1 LLSMMGDWKR
11 TSYCGVVDETFLGKE
26 VIVMGWVYRRRDH
39 GGIIFLDLRDREGI
53 LQIVINP
60 EDKENFLLAQSVRS
74 EYIVAV
80 KGIVSKRPGGT
91 ENPKLK
97 SGFVEVI
104 TKELK
109 ILNDAMALPF
119 QLDEYSD
126 VGEESRLKYRYL
138 DLRRSKLQRNL
149 ILRDKIIYSI
159 REFLHANGFIDVET
173 PFLAKSTPEG
183 ARDYLVPSRVNP
195 GKFYAL
201 PQSPQ
206 IFKQLLM
213 VAGFDKY
220 YQIVRCFRDEDLR
233 ADRQPEF
240 TQLDMEMSF
249 IDREDLLNL
258 LEKMFKKVLKEV
270 LGMDIEIPINR
281 ITYDEAI
288 DKYGTDAPD
297 VRFGMHLKSIEM
309 LVKNTSYNIFEEA
322 IQHNGVIRGI
332 KLEGASHF
340 SRKDLDS
347 INSFVQS
354 MGSKGISYIRVG
366 DESNLSSL
374 SKYLGNDKINEI
386 VHYFEGKSGDIIFIM
401 AGDKNIVNLALAK
414 TRVMLAKKMNLI
426 KDNSYAFTWVVDFP
440 LFEWNKDE
448 KRYDAMHHP
457 FTSPRDEDIKYF
469 DEDPL
474 KIKAKAYDLV
484 LNGQEIGGGS
494 IRIHRSDI
502 QSKMFKTLGLTED
515 QIQRKFGFFVE
526 ALKYGTPPHGGI
538 AFGIDRIISIF
549 TNSDSIRDVI
559 AFPKTQ
565 KAVCLMTDAPSE
577 VDEKQLK
584 ELCIKIDL

>member
-1 LLSMMGDWKR
+1 MMGDWKR

>member
-1 LLSMMGDWKR
+1 MMGDWIR
-11 TSYCGVVDETFLGKE
+11 TIYCGLVDDNLIDNEVV
-26 VIVMGWVYRRRDH
+26 IMGWVSRRRDH
-39 GGIIFLDLRDREGI
+39 GGIIFLDLRDREGL

-60 EDKENFLLAQSVRS
+60 DNKEIFSLAQSIRN
-74 EYIVAV
+74 EYVVAV
-80 KGIVSKRPGGT
+80 KGIVQKRPQGT
-91 ENPKLK
+91 ENPKIR
-97 SGFVEVI
+97 SGFVEV
-104 TKELK
+104 KANRLK
-109 ILNDAMALPF
+109 ILNDSKTLPF
-119 QLDEYSD
+119 QLDEYLD
-126 VGEESRLKYRYL
+126 VGEEIRLKYRYL
-138 DLRRSKLQRNL
+138 DLRRAKLQQNL
-149 ILRDKIIYSI
+149 LLRDKMIYSM
-159 REFLHANGFIDVET
+159 REFLHSNGFIDLET

-213 VAGFDKY
+213 VAGFDRY

-233 ADRQPEF
+233 SDRQPEF
-240 TQLDMEMSF
+240 TQLDIEMSF
-249 IDREDLLNL
+249 IDRDDLLSL
-258 LEKMFKKVLKEV
+258 LEAMFKKVLKDV
-270 LGMDIEIPINR
+270 LGIEIKIPIDR
-281 ITYDEAI
+281 LTYDEAI

-297 VRFGMHLKSIEM
+297 VRFGMHLKSIEN
-309 LVKNTSYNIFEEA
+309 LLFDCNYSIFLEA
-322 IQHNGVIRGI
+322 LRQNGVIRGL

-340 SRKDLDS
+340 SRKDLDE
-347 INSFVQS
+347 INRFVIS
-354 MGSKGISYIRVG
+354 MGAKGLSYIRIS
-366 DESNLSSL
+366 ENSNVSSL

-386 VHYFEGKSGDIIFIM
+386 VKYFDGKLGDIIFIM
-401 AGDKNIVNLALAK
+401 AGDRNIVNLALAK

-426 KDNSYAFTWVVDFP
+426 KDNSYAFVWLVDFP

-448 KRYDAMHHP
+448 NKYDAMHHP
-457 FTSPRDEDIKYF
+457 FTSPRDEDVSFF

-515 QIQRKFGFFVE
+515 QIEKKFGFFVE
-526 ALKYGTPPHGGI
+526 ALRYGTPPHGGI

-565 KAVCLMTDAPSE
+565 KAVCLMTDTPST
-577 VDEKQLK
+577 VDEKQLN
-584 ELCIKIDL
+584 ELFIKIDL

>member
-1 LLSMMGDWKR
+1 MGDWIR
-11 TSYCGVVDETFLGKE
+11 TIYCGLVDDNLIDNEVV
-26 VIVMGWVYRRRDH
+26 IMGWVSRRRDH
-39 GGIIFLDLRDREGI
+39 GGIIFLDLRDREGL

-60 EDKENFLLAQSVRS
+60 DNKEIFSLAQSIRN
-74 EYIVAV
+74 EYVVAV
-80 KGIVSKRPGGT
+80 KGIVQKRPQGT
-91 ENPKLK
+91 ENPKIR
-97 SGFVEVI
+97 SGFVEV
-104 TKELK
+104 KANRLK
-109 ILNDAMALPF
+109 ILNDSKTLPF
-119 QLDEYSD
+119 QLDEYLD
-126 VGEESRLKYRYL
+126 VGEEIRLKYRYL
-138 DLRRSKLQRNL
+138 DLRRAKLQQNL
-149 ILRDKIIYSI
+149 LLRDKMIYSM
-159 REFLHANGFIDVET
+159 REFLHSNGFIDLET

-213 VAGFDKY
+213 VAGFDRY

-233 ADRQPEF
+233 SDRQPEF
-240 TQLDMEMSF
+240 TQLDIEMSF
-249 IDREDLLNL
+249 IDRDDLLSL
-258 LEKMFKKVLKEV
+258 LEAMFKKVLKDV
-270 LGMDIEIPINR
+270 LGIEIKIPIDR
-281 ITYDEAI
+281 LTYDEAI

-297 VRFGMHLKSIEM
+297 VRFGMHLKSIEN
-309 LVKNTSYNIFEEA
+309 LLFDCNYSIFLEA
-322 IQHNGVIRGI
+322 LRQNGVIRGL

-340 SRKDLDS
+340 SRKDLDE
-347 INSFVQS
+347 INRFVIS
-354 MGSKGISYIRVG
+354 MGAKGLSYIRIS
-366 DESNLSSL
+366 ENSNVSSL

-386 VHYFEGKSGDIIFIM
+386 VKYFDGKLGDIIFIM
-401 AGDKNIVNLALAK
+401 AGDRNIVNLALAK

-426 KDNSYAFTWVVDFP
+426 KDNSYAFVWLVDFP

-448 KRYDAMHHP
+448 KKYDAMHHP
-457 FTSPRDEDIKYF
+457 FTSPRDEDVSFF

-515 QIQRKFGFFVE
+515 QIEKKFGFFVE
-526 ALKYGTPPHGGI
+526 ALRYGTPPHGGI

-565 KAVCLMTDAPSE
+565 KAVCLMTDTPST
-577 VDEKQLK
+577 VDEKQLN
-584 ELCIKIDL
+584 ELFIKIDL

>member
-1 LLSMMGDWKR
+1 MMGDWKR
-11 TSYCGVVDETFLGKE
+11 TGYCGLIDETFLGKE

-39 GGIIFLDLRDREGI
+39 GGIIFLDLRDREGT

-60 EDKENFLLAQSVRS
+60 EDEENFSLAQSVRS

-80 KGIVSKRPGGT
+80 KGIVNKRPDGT

-97 SGFVEVI
+97 SGFIEVV

-126 VGEESRLKYRYL
+126 VGEEIRLKYRYL
-138 DLRRSKLQRNL
+138 DLRRNKLQRSL

-159 REFLHANGFIDVET
+159 REFLHGNGFIDVET

-213 VAGFDKY
+213 VAAFDKY

-249 IDREDLLNL
+249 IDRDDLLNL

-270 LGMDIEIPINR
+270 LDVDMEIPINR

-297 VRFGMHLKSIEM
+297 VRFEMHLKSIEK
-309 LVKNTSYNIFEEA
+309 LVKNTSYNVFEEA
-322 IQHNGVIRGI
+322 SHNNGVVRGI

-340 SRKDLDS
+340 SRKELDS

-354 MGSKGISYIRVG
+354 MGAKGISYIRVG
-366 DESNLSSL
+366 DESNVSSL
-374 SKYLGNDKINEI
+374 TKYLGNDKINEI
-386 VHYFEGKSGDIIFIM
+386 VKYFEGKSGDIIFIM
-401 AGDKNIVNLALAK
+401 AGDKNVVNLSLAK

-426 KDNSYAFTWVVDFP
+426 KENNYAFIWVVDFP
-440 LFEWNKDE
+440 LFEWNNDE

-474 KIKAKAYDLV
+474 KVKAKAYDLV

-502 QSKMFKTLGLTED
+502 QSKMFKTLGLTEE

-538 AFGIDRIISIF
+538 AFGIDRIVSIF

-565 KAVCLMTDAPSE
+565 KAFCLMTDAPSE

-584 ELCIKIDL
+584 ELCIKLDL

>member
-1 LLSMMGDWKR
+1 MMGDWKR
-11 TSYCGVVDETFLGKE
+11 TGYCGLIDETFLGKE

-39 GGIIFLDLRDREGI
+39 GGIIFLDLRDREGT

-60 EDKENFLLAQSVRS
+60 EDEENFSLAQSVRS

-80 KGIVSKRPGGT
+80 KGIVNKRPDGT

-97 SGFVEVI
+97 SGFIEVV

-126 VGEESRLKYRYL
+126 VGEEIRLKYRYL
-138 DLRRSKLQRNL
+138 DLRRNKLQRSL

-159 REFLHANGFIDVET
+159 REFLHGNGFIDVET

-213 VAGFDKY
+213 VAAFDKY

-249 IDREDLLNL
+249 IDRDDLLNL

-270 LGMDIEIPINR
+270 LDVDMEIPINR

-297 VRFGMHLKSIEM
+297 VRFEMHLKSIEK
-309 LVKNTSYNIFEEA
+309 LVKNTSYNVFEEA
-322 IQHNGVIRGI
+322 LHNNGVVRGI

-340 SRKDLDS
+340 SRKELDS

-354 MGSKGISYIRVG
+354 MGAKGISYIRVG
-366 DESNLSSL
+366 DESNVSSL
-374 SKYLGNDKINEI
+374 TKYLGNDKINEI
-386 VHYFEGKSGDIIFIM
+386 VKYFEGKSGDIIFIM
-401 AGDKNIVNLALAK
+401 AGDKNVVNLSLAK

-426 KDNSYAFTWVVDFP
+426 KENNYAFIWVVDFP
-440 LFEWNKDE
+440 LFEWNNDE

-474 KIKAKAYDLV
+474 KVKAKAYDLV

-502 QSKMFKTLGLTED
+502 QSKMFKTLGLTEE

-538 AFGIDRIISIF
+538 AFGIDRIVSIF

-565 KAVCLMTDAPSE
+565 KAFCLMTDAPSE

-584 ELCIKIDL
+584 ELCIKLDL

>member
-1 LLSMMGDWKR
+1 MMGDWKR
-11 TSYCGVVDETFLGKE
+11 TGYCGLIDETFLGKE

-39 GGIIFLDLRDREGI
+39 GGIIFLDLRDREGT

-60 EDKENFLLAQSVRS
+60 EDEENFSLAQSVRS

-80 KGIVSKRPGGT
+80 KGIVNKRPDGT

-97 SGFVEVI
+97 SGFIEVV

-126 VGEESRLKYRYL
+126 VGEEIRLKYRYL
-138 DLRRSKLQRNL
+138 DLRRNKLQRTL

-159 REFLHANGFIDVET
+159 REFLHGNGFIDVET

-213 VAGFDKY
+213 VAAFDKY

-249 IDREDLLNL
+249 IDRDDLLNL

-270 LGMDIEIPINR
+270 LDVDMEIPINR

-297 VRFGMHLKSIEM
+297 VRFEMHLKSIEK
-309 LVKNTSYNIFEEA
+309 LVKNTSYNVFEEA
-322 IQHNGVIRGI
+322 LHNNGVVRGI

-340 SRKDLDS
+340 SRKELDS

-354 MGSKGISYIRVG
+354 MGAKGISYIRVG
-366 DESNLSSL
+366 DESNVSSL
-374 SKYLGNDKINEI
+374 TKYLGNDKINEI
-386 VHYFEGKSGDIIFIM
+386 VKYFEGKSGDIIFIM
-401 AGDKNIVNLALAK
+401 AGDKNVVNLSLAK

-426 KDNSYAFTWVVDFP
+426 KENNYAFIWVVDFP
-440 LFEWNKDE
+440 LFEWNNDE

-474 KIKAKAYDLV
+474 KVKAKAYDLV

-502 QSKMFKTLGLTED
+502 QSKMFKTLGLTEE

-538 AFGIDRIISIF
+538 AFGIDRIVSIF

-565 KAVCLMTDAPSE
+565 KAFCLMTDAPSE

-584 ELCIKIDL
+584 ELCIKLDL

>member
-1 LLSMMGDWKR
+1 MGDWIR
-11 TSYCGVVDETFLGKE
+11 TIYCGLVDDNLIDNEVV
-26 VIVMGWVYRRRDH
+26 IMGWVSRRRDH
-39 GGIIFLDLRDREGI
+39 GGIIFLDLRDREGL

-60 EDKENFLLAQSVRS
+60 DNKEIFSLAQSIRN
-74 EYIVAV
+74 EYVVAV
-80 KGIVSKRPGGT
+80 KGIVQKRPQGT
-91 ENPKLK
+91 ENPKIR
-97 SGFVEVI
+97 SGFVEV
-104 TKELK
+104 KANRLK
-109 ILNDAMALPF
+109 ILNDSKTLPF
-119 QLDEYSD
+119 QLDEYLD
-126 VGEESRLKYRYL
+126 VGEEIRLKYRYL
-138 DLRRSKLQRNL
+138 DLRRAKLQQNL
-149 ILRDKIIYSI
+149 LLRDKMIYSM
-159 REFLHANGFIDVET
+159 REFLHSNGFIDLET

-213 VAGFDKY
+213 VAGFDRY

-233 ADRQPEF
+233 SDRQPEF
-240 TQLDMEMSF
+240 TQLDIEMSF
-249 IDREDLLNL
+249 IDRDDLLSL
-258 LEKMFKKVLKEV
+258 LEAMFKKVLKDV
-270 LGMDIEIPINR
+270 LGIEIKIPIDR
-281 ITYDEAI
+281 LTYDEAI

-297 VRFGMHLKSIEM
+297 VRFGMHLKSIEN
-309 LVKNTSYNIFEEA
+309 LLFDCNYSIFLEA
-322 IQHNGVIRGI
+322 LRQNGVIRGL

-340 SRKDLDS
+340 SRKDLDE
-347 INSFVQS
+347 INRFVIS
-354 MGSKGISYIRVG
+354 MGAKGLSYIRIS
-366 DESNLSSL
+366 ENSNVSSL

-386 VHYFEGKSGDIIFIM
+386 VKYFDGKLGDIIFIM
-401 AGDKNIVNLALAK
+401 AGDRNIVNLALAK

-426 KDNSYAFTWVVDFP
+426 KDNSYAFVWLVDFP

-448 KRYDAMHHP
+448 NKYDAMHHP
-457 FTSPRDEDIKYF
+457 FTSPRDEDVSFF

-515 QIQRKFGFFVE
+515 QIEKKFGFFVE
-526 ALKYGTPPHGGI
+526 ALRYGTPPHGGI

-565 KAVCLMTDAPSE
+565 KAVCLMTDTPST
-577 VDEKQLK
+577 VDEKQLN
-584 ELCIKIDL
+584 ELFIKIDL

>member
-1 LLSMMGDWKR
+1 MMGDWKR
-11 TSYCGVVDETFLGKE
+11 VQYCGLVDDAFIDREIT
-26 VIVMGWVYRRRDH
+26 VMGWVYRRRDH
-39 GGIIFLDLRDREGI
+39 GGIIFLDLRDREGT

-60 EDKENFLLAQSVRS
+60 EDKDIFSRAQSIRN
-74 EYIVAV
+74 EYVVAV
-80 KGIVSKRPGGT
+80 KGIVKKRPEGT

-97 SGFVEVI
+97 SGFVEVH
-104 TKELK
+104 TRELK
-109 ILNDAMALPF
+109 ILNDAMTLPF
-119 QLDEYSD
+119 QLDEFAE
-126 VGEESRLKYRYL
+126 VGEENRLKYRYL
-138 DLRRSKLQRNL
+138 DLRRYKLQRNL
-149 ILRDKIIYSI
+149 ILRDHFIYSI
-159 REFLHANGFIDVET
+159 REFLHQKGFIDIET

-213 VAGFDKY
+213 VAGFDRY

-249 IDREDLLNL
+249 IDRDDLLNL
-258 LEKMFKKVLKEV
+258 LEEMFKKILKDVVGLEIK
-270 LGMDIEIPINR
+270 LPIER
-281 ITYDEAI
+281 ITYDDAI

-297 VRFGMHLKSIEM
+297 VRFAMYLKSIEHI
-309 LVKNTSYNIFEEA
+309 VQNTGYNIFEETLK
-322 IQHNGVIRGI
+322 QNGAIRGL
-332 KLEGASHF
+332 KLENASHF
-340 SRKDLDS
+340 SRKDLDNV
-347 INSFVQS
+347 NSFVQS
-354 MGSKGISYIRVG
+354 MGAKGLSYIRVA
-366 DESNLSSL
+366 EKEHVSSL
-374 SKYLGNDKINEI
+374 TKHLGIDKINEI
-386 VHYFEGKSGDIIFIM
+386 VQFFDGKPGDIIFIM
-401 AGDKNIVNLALAK
+401 AGEKNVVNLALAK

-426 KDNSYAFTWVVDFP
+426 KENCYAFTWVIDFP
-440 LFEWNKDE
+440 LFEWNKEE
-448 KRYDAMHHP
+448 KRYDAMHHR

-515 QIQRKFGFFVE
+515 QIIKKFGFFVE

-549 TNSDSIRDVI
+549 TNSESIRDVI

-584 ELCIKIDL
+584 ELCIKLDL

>member
-1 LLSMMGDWKR
+1 MLSMMGDWIR
-11 TSYCGVVDETFLGKE
+11 TIYCGLVDDNLIDNEVV
-26 VIVMGWVYRRRDH
+26 IMGWVSRRRDH
-39 GGIIFLDLRDREGI
+39 GGIIFLDLRDREGL

-60 EDKENFLLAQSVRS
+60 DNKEIFSLAQSIRN
-74 EYIVAV
+74 EYVVAV
-80 KGIVSKRPGGT
+80 KGIVQKRPQGT
-91 ENPKLK
+91 ENPKIR
-97 SGFVEVI
+97 SGFVEV
-104 TKELK
+104 KANRLK
-109 ILNDAMALPF
+109 ILNDSKTLPF
-119 QLDEYSD
+119 QLDEYLD
-126 VGEESRLKYRYL
+126 VGEEIRLKYRYL
-138 DLRRSKLQRNL
+138 DLRRAKLQQNL
-149 ILRDKIIYSI
+149 LLRDKMIYSM
-159 REFLHANGFIDVET
+159 REFLHSNGFIDLET

-213 VAGFDKY
+213 VAGFDRY

-233 ADRQPEF
+233 SDRQPEF
-240 TQLDMEMSF
+240 TQLDIEMSF
-249 IDREDLLNL
+249 IDRDDLLSL
-258 LEKMFKKVLKEV
+258 LEAMFKKVLKDV
-270 LGMDIEIPINR
+270 LGIEIKIPIDR
-281 ITYDEAI
+281 LTYDEAI

-297 VRFGMHLKSIEM
+297 VRFGMHLKSIEN
-309 LVKNTSYNIFEEA
+309 LLFDCNYSIFLEA
-322 IQHNGVIRGI
+322 LRQNGVIRGL

-340 SRKDLDS
+340 SRKDLDE
-347 INSFVQS
+347 INRFVIS
-354 MGSKGISYIRVG
+354 MGAKGLSYIRIS
-366 DESNLSSL
+366 ENSNVSSL

-386 VHYFEGKSGDIIFIM
+386 VKYFDGKLGDIIFIM
-401 AGDKNIVNLALAK
+401 AGDRNIVNLALAK

-426 KDNSYAFTWVVDFP
+426 KDNSYAFVWLVDFP

-448 KRYDAMHHP
+448 NKYDAMHHP
-457 FTSPRDEDIKYF
+457 FTSPRDEDVSFF

-515 QIQRKFGFFVE
+515 QIEKKFGFFVE
-526 ALKYGTPPHGGI
+526 ALRYGTPPHGGI

-565 KAVCLMTDAPSE
+565 KAVCLMTDTPST
-577 VDEKQLK
+577 VDEKQLN
-584 ELCIKIDL
+584 ELFIKIDL

>member
-1 LLSMMGDWKR
+1 MGDWIR
-11 TSYCGVVDETFLGKE
+11 TIYCGLVDDNLIDNEVV
-26 VIVMGWVYRRRDH
+26 IMGWVSRRRDH
-39 GGIIFLDLRDREGI
+39 GGIIFLDLRDREGL

-60 EDKENFLLAQSVRS
+60 DNKEIFSLAQSIRN
-74 EYIVAV
+74 EYVVAV
-80 KGIVSKRPGGT
+80 KGIVQKRPQGT
-91 ENPKLK
+91 ENPKIR
-97 SGFVEVI
+97 SGFVEV
-104 TKELK
+104 KANRLK
-109 ILNDAMALPF
+109 ILNDSKTLPF
-119 QLDEYSD
+119 QLDEYLD
-126 VGEESRLKYRYL
+126 VGEEIRLKYRYL
-138 DLRRSKLQRNL
+138 DLRRAKLQQNL
-149 ILRDKIIYSI
+149 LLRDKMIYSM
-159 REFLHANGFIDVET
+159 REFLHSNGFIDLET

-213 VAGFDKY
+213 VAGFDRY

-233 ADRQPEF
+233 SDRQPEF
-240 TQLDMEMSF
+240 TQLDIEMSF
-249 IDREDLLNL
+249 IDRDDLLSL
-258 LEKMFKKVLKEV
+258 LEAMFKKVLKDV
-270 LGMDIEIPINR
+270 LGIEIKIPIDR
-281 ITYDEAI
+281 LTYDEAI

-297 VRFGMHLKSIEM
+297 VRFGMHLKSVEN
-309 LVKNTSYNIFEEA
+309 LLFDCNYSIFLEA
-322 IQHNGVIRGI
+322 LRQNGVIRGL

-340 SRKDLDS
+340 SRKDLDE
-347 INSFVQS
+347 INRFVIS
-354 MGSKGISYIRVG
+354 MGAKGLSYIRIS
-366 DESNLSSL
+366 ENSNVSSL

-386 VHYFEGKSGDIIFIM
+386 VKYFDGKLGDIIFIM
-401 AGDKNIVNLALAK
+401 AGDRNIVNLALAK

-426 KDNSYAFTWVVDFP
+426 KDNSYAFVWLVDFP

-448 KRYDAMHHP
+448 KKYDAMHHP
-457 FTSPRDEDIKYF
+457 FTSPRDEDVSFF

-515 QIQRKFGFFVE
+515 QIEKKFGFFVE
-526 ALKYGTPPHGGI
+526 ALRYGTPPHGGI

-565 KAVCLMTDAPSE
+565 KAVCLMTDTPST
-577 VDEKQLK
+577 VDEKQLN
-584 ELCIKIDL
+584 ELFIKIDL

>member
-1 LLSMMGDWKR
+1 MGDWKR
-11 TSYCGVVDETFLGKE
+11 TGYCGLIDETFLGKE

-39 GGIIFLDLRDREGI
+39 GGIIFLDLRDREGT

-60 EDKENFLLAQSVRS
+60 EDEENFSLAQSVRS

-80 KGIVSKRPGGT
+80 KGIVNKRPDGT

-97 SGFVEVI
+97 SGFIEVV

-126 VGEESRLKYRYL
+126 VGEEIRLKYRYL
-138 DLRRSKLQRNL
+138 DLRRNKLQRSL

-159 REFLHANGFIDVET
+159 REFLHGNGFIDVET

-213 VAGFDKY
+213 VAAFDKY

-249 IDREDLLNL
+249 IDRDDLLNL

-270 LGMDIEIPINR
+270 LDVDMEIPINR

-297 VRFGMHLKSIEM
+297 VRFEMHLKSIEK
-309 LVKNTSYNIFEEA
+309 LVKNTSYNVFEEA
-322 IQHNGVIRGI
+322 LHNNGVVRGI

-340 SRKDLDS
+340 SRKELDS

-354 MGSKGISYIRVG
+354 MGAKGISYIRVG
-366 DESNLSSL
+366 DESNVSSL
-374 SKYLGNDKINEI
+374 TKYLGNDKINEI
-386 VHYFEGKSGDIIFIM
+386 VKYFEGKSGDIIFIM
-401 AGDKNIVNLALAK
+401 AGDKNVVNLSLAK

-426 KDNSYAFTWVVDFP
+426 KENNYAFIWVVDFP
-440 LFEWNKDE
+440 LFEWNNDE

-474 KIKAKAYDLV
+474 KVKAKAYDLV

-502 QSKMFKTLGLTED
+502 QSKMFKTLGLTEE

-538 AFGIDRIISIF
+538 AFGIDRIVSIF

-565 KAVCLMTDAPSE
+565 KAFCLMTDAPSE

-584 ELCIKIDL
+584 ELCIKLDL

>member
-1 LLSMMGDWKR
+1 MMGDWKR

-126 VGEESRLKYRYL
+126 VGEESRLKHRYL

-159 REFLHANGFIDVET
+159 REFLHGNGFIDVET

-414 TRVMLAKKMNLI
+414 TRVILAKKMNLI

-502 QSKMFKTLGLTED
+502 QSKMFKTLGLTDE

-565 KAVCLMTDAPSE
+565 KATCLMTDAPSE

>member
-1 LLSMMGDWKR
+1 MLSMMGDWIR
-11 TSYCGVVDETFLGKE
+11 TIYCGLVDDNLIDNEVV
-26 VIVMGWVYRRRDH
+26 IMGWVSRRRDH
-39 GGIIFLDLRDREGI
+39 GGIIFLDLRDREGL

-60 EDKENFLLAQSVRS
+60 DNKEIFSLAQSIRN
-74 EYIVAV
+74 EYVVAV
-80 KGIVSKRPGGT
+80 KGIVQKRPQGT
-91 ENPKLK
+91 ENPKIR
-97 SGFVEVI
+97 SGFVEV
-104 TKELK
+104 KANRLK
-109 ILNDAMALPF
+109 ILNDSKTLPF
-119 QLDEYSD
+119 QLDEYLD
-126 VGEESRLKYRYL
+126 VGEEIRLKYRYL
-138 DLRRSKLQRNL
+138 DLRRAKLQQNL
-149 ILRDKIIYSI
+149 LLRDKMIYSM
-159 REFLHANGFIDVET
+159 REFLHSNGFIDLET

-213 VAGFDKY
+213 VAGFDRY

-233 ADRQPEF
+233 SDRQPEF
-240 TQLDMEMSF
+240 TQLDIEMSF
-249 IDREDLLNL
+249 IDRDDLLSL
-258 LEKMFKKVLKEV
+258 LEAMFKKVLKDV
-270 LGMDIEIPINR
+270 LGIEIKIPIDR
-281 ITYDEAI
+281 LTYDEAI

-297 VRFGMHLKSIEM
+297 VRFGMHLKSIEN
-309 LVKNTSYNIFEEA
+309 LLFDCNYSIFLEA
-322 IQHNGVIRGI
+322 LRQNGVIRGL

-340 SRKDLDS
+340 SRKDLDE
-347 INSFVQS
+347 INRFVIS
-354 MGSKGISYIRVG
+354 MGAKGLSYIRIS
-366 DESNLSSL
+366 ENSNVSSL

-386 VHYFEGKSGDIIFIM
+386 VKYFDGKLGDIIFIM
-401 AGDKNIVNLALAK
+401 AGDRNIVNLALAK

-426 KDNSYAFTWVVDFP
+426 KDNSYAFVWLVDFP

-448 KRYDAMHHP
+448 KKYDAMHHP
-457 FTSPRDEDIKYF
+457 FTSPRDEDVSFF

-515 QIQRKFGFFVE
+515 QIEKKFGFFVE
-526 ALKYGTPPHGGI
+526 ALRYGTPPHGGI

-565 KAVCLMTDAPSE
+565 KAVCLMTDTPST
-577 VDEKQLK
+577 VDEKQLN
-584 ELCIKIDL
+584 ELFIKIDL

>member
-1 LLSMMGDWKR
+1 MMGDWKR
-11 TSYCGVVDETFLGKE
+11 TIYCGLVDDNFVGNEVV
-26 VIVMGWVYRRRDH
+26 VMGWVKRRRDH
-39 GGIIFLDLRDREGI
+39 GGIIFLDLRDREGL
-53 LQIVINP
+53 LQVVINP
-60 EDKENFLLAQSVRS
+60 DDKEIFSLAQSIRN
-74 EYIVAV
+74 EYVVAV
-80 KGIVSKRPGGT
+80 KGIVQKRPEGT
-91 ENPKLK
+91 ENPKIK
-97 SGFVEVI
+97 SGFVEV
-104 TKELK
+104 KANLLK
-109 ILNDAMALPF
+109 ILNDSKTLPF
-119 QLDEYSD
+119 QLDEYLD
-126 VGEESRLKYRYL
+126 VGEEIRLKYRYL
-138 DLRRSKLQRNL
+138 DLRRTKLQQNL
-149 ILRDKIIYSI
+149 LLRDKIIYSI
-159 REFLHANGFIDVET
+159 REFMHTNGFIDIET

-213 VAGFDKY
+213 VAGFDRY

-240 TQLDMEMSF
+240 TQLDIEMSY
-249 IDREDLLNL
+249 IDRDDLLSL
-258 LEKMFKKVLKEV
+258 LEAMFKKVLKDV
-270 LGMDIEIPINR
+270 LGMDIKLPIDR
-281 ITYDEAI
+281 LTYDEAI

-297 VRFGMHLKSIEM
+297 VRFGMHLKSIEK
-309 LVKNTSYNIFEEA
+309 LLIDSNYNIFSEA
-322 IQHNGVIRGI
+322 LKQNGVIRGL

-340 SRKDLDS
+340 SRKDLDE
-347 INSFVQS
+347 INSFVMS
-354 MGSKGISYIRVG
+354 MGTKGLSYIRVSEG
-366 DESNLSSL
+366 NNVSPL
-374 SKYLGNDKINEI
+374 SKHLGNDKINEI
-386 VHYFEGKSGDIIFIM
+386 VKYFDGNVGDIVFIM
-401 AGDKNIVNLALAK
+401 AGERNVVNLALAK

-426 KDNSYAFTWVVDFP
+426 KDDSYAFVWIVDFP

-448 KRYDAMHHP
+448 KKYDAMHHP
-457 FTSPRDEDIKYF
+457 FTSPRDEDVRFF

-502 QSKMFKTLGLTED
+502 QSKMFKTLGLTEE
-515 QIQRKFGFFVE
+515 QIERKFGFFVE
-526 ALKYGTPPHGGI
+526 ALRYGTPPHGGI
-538 AFGIDRIISIF
+538 AFGIDRIVSIF

-565 KAVCLMTDAPSE
+565 KAVCLMTDTPSV

-584 ELCIKIDL
+584 ELFIKIDL

>member
-1 LLSMMGDWKR
+1 MLSMMGDWIR
-11 TSYCGVVDETFLGKE
+11 TIYCGLVDDNLIDNEVV
-26 VIVMGWVYRRRDH
+26 IMGWVSRRRDH
-39 GGIIFLDLRDREGI
+39 GGIIFLDLRDREGL

-60 EDKENFLLAQSVRS
+60 DNKEIFSLAQSIRN
-74 EYIVAV
+74 EYVVAV
-80 KGIVSKRPGGT
+80 KGIVQKRPQGT
-91 ENPKLK
+91 ENPKIR
-97 SGFVEVI
+97 SGFVEV
-104 TKELK
+104 KANRLK
-109 ILNDAMALPF
+109 ILNDSKTLPF
-119 QLDEYSD
+119 QLDEYLD
-126 VGEESRLKYRYL
+126 VGEEIRLKYRYL
-138 DLRRSKLQRNL
+138 DLRRAKLQQNL
-149 ILRDKIIYSI
+149 LLRDKMIYSM
-159 REFLHANGFIDVET
+159 REFLHSNGFIDLET

-213 VAGFDKY
+213 VAGFDRY

-233 ADRQPEF
+233 SDRQPEF
-240 TQLDMEMSF
+240 TQLDIEMSF
-249 IDREDLLNL
+249 IDRDDLLSL
-258 LEKMFKKVLKEV
+258 LEAMFKKVLKDV
-270 LGMDIEIPINR
+270 LGIEIKIPIDR
-281 ITYDEAI
+281 LTYDEAI

-297 VRFGMHLKSIEM
+297 VRFGMHLKSVEN
-309 LVKNTSYNIFEEA
+309 LLFDCNYSIFLEA
-322 IQHNGVIRGI
+322 LRQNGVIRGL

-340 SRKDLDS
+340 SRKDLDE
-347 INSFVQS
+347 INRFVIS
-354 MGSKGISYIRVG
+354 MGAKGLSYIRIS
-366 DESNLSSL
+366 ENSNVSSL

-386 VHYFEGKSGDIIFIM
+386 VKYFDGKLGDIIFIM
-401 AGDKNIVNLALAK
+401 AGDRNIVNLALAK

-426 KDNSYAFTWVVDFP
+426 KDNSYAFVWLVDFP

-448 KRYDAMHHP
+448 KKYDAMHHP
-457 FTSPRDEDIKYF
+457 FTSPRDEDVSFF

-515 QIQRKFGFFVE
+515 QIEKKFGFFVE
-526 ALKYGTPPHGGI
+526 ALRYGTPPHGGI

-565 KAVCLMTDAPSE
+565 KAVCLMTDTPST
-577 VDEKQLK
+577 VDEKQLN
-584 ELCIKIDL
+584 ELFIKIDL

>member
-1 LLSMMGDWKR
+1 MMGDWKR
-11 TSYCGVVDETFLGKE
+11 TIYCGLVDDNFVGNEVV
-26 VIVMGWVYRRRDH
+26 VMGWVKRRRDH
-39 GGIIFLDLRDREGI
+39 GGIIFLDLRDREGL
-53 LQIVINP
+53 LQVVINP
-60 EDKENFLLAQSVRS
+60 DDKEIFSLAQSIRN
-74 EYIVAV
+74 EYVVAV
-80 KGIVSKRPGGT
+80 KGIVQKRPEGT
-91 ENPKLK
+91 ENPKIK
-97 SGFVEVI
+97 SGFVEV
-104 TKELK
+104 KANLLK
-109 ILNDAMALPF
+109 ILNDSKTLPF
-119 QLDEYSD
+119 QLDEYLD
-126 VGEESRLKYRYL
+126 VGEEIRLKYRYL
-138 DLRRSKLQRNL
+138 DLRRTKLQQNL
-149 ILRDKIIYSI
+149 LLRDKIIYSI
-159 REFLHANGFIDVET
+159 REFMHTNGFIDIET

-213 VAGFDKY
+213 VAGFDRY

-240 TQLDMEMSF
+240 TQLDIEMSY
-249 IDREDLLNL
+249 IDRDDLLSL
-258 LEKMFKKVLKEV
+258 LEAMFKKVLKDV
-270 LGMDIEIPINR
+270 LGMDIKLPIDR
-281 ITYDEAI
+281 LTYDEAI

-297 VRFGMHLKSIEM
+297 VRFGMHLKSIEK
-309 LVKNTSYNIFEEA
+309 LLIDSNYNIFSEA
-322 IQHNGVIRGI
+322 LKQGGVIRGL

-340 SRKDLDS
+340 SRKDLDE
-347 INSFVQS
+347 INNFVMS
-354 MGSKGISYIRVG
+354 MGTKGLSYIRVSEG
-366 DESNLSSL
+366 NNVSPL
-374 SKYLGNDKINEI
+374 SKHLGSDKINEI
-386 VHYFEGKSGDIIFIM
+386 VKYFDGNVGDIIFIM
-401 AGDKNIVNLALAK
+401 AGDRNVVNLALAK

-426 KDNSYAFTWVVDFP
+426 KDDSYAFVWIVDFP

-448 KRYDAMHHP
+448 KKYDAMHHP
-457 FTSPRDEDIKYF
+457 FTSPRDEDVRFF

-502 QSKMFKTLGLTED
+502 QSKMFKTLGLTEE
-515 QIQRKFGFFVE
+515 QIERKFGFFVE
-526 ALKYGTPPHGGI
+526 ALRYGTPPHGGI
-538 AFGIDRIISIF
+538 AFGIDRIVSIF

-565 KAVCLMTDAPSE
+565 KAVCLMTDTPSV

-584 ELCIKIDL
+584 ELFIKIDL